1 MATHFSFLAWR
12 IPRTEE
18 PGDYSPQ
25 GRRVGHHLSNRA
37 RMHKGIRRTLL
48 APVPLKL
55 SECVLHKY
63 REISP

>member
-18 PGDYSPQ
+18 PGGHSPTGPQRWTPLKQQ
-25 GRRVGHHLSNRA
+25 GT
-37 RMHKGIRRTLL
+37 HKGIRRTLL
-48 APVPLKL
+48 VPVPLKL

-63 REISP
+63 REISM